1 MNRKV
6 TGAIAALAVPAAAA
20 GFFLATAGPAAAS
33 TATAVTT
40 AAITKTAPHQ
50 AKAAPHHAKAAPH
63 QVQHISA
70 QAQVSNSRPKDGTT
84 VRVNVTTEK
93 GARVTTV
100 AHFKTGDQVRTTTA
114 NSRGEATVAYNV
126 GNAQPGYPVSVTV
139 TATYGPS
146 HATAHTSFVPQ
157 R

>member
-1 MNRKV
+1 MKRKV

-20 GFFLATAGPAAAS
+20 GFFLATAGPAAAG

-50 AKAAPHHAKAAPH
+50 AKTAPH
-63 QVQHISA
+63 QARHISA

-100 AHFKTGDQVRTTTA
+100 AQFKTGDQVRTTTA

-139 TATYGPS
+139 TATYGSS

>member
-1 MNRKV
+1 MKRKV

-40 AAITKTAPHQ
+40 AAITKAPPHQ
-50 AKAAPHHAKAAPH
+50 T
-63 QVQHISA
+63 QHISV
-70 QAQVSNSRPKDGTT
+70 QAGVSNSRPKDGTT
-84 VRVNVTTEK
+84 VHVNVTTEK

-100 AHFKTGDQVRTTTA
+100 AHFKTGNQVQTTTA

-126 GNAQPGYPVSVTV
+126 GNARPGSPVSVTV
-139 TATYGPS
+139 TATYGSS
-146 HATAHTSFVPQ
+146 HATAYTSFVPQ

>member
-1 MNRKV
+1 MKRKV

-20 GFFLATAGPAAAS
+20 GFFLATAGPAVAS
-33 TATAVTT
+33 TTAAVTT
-40 AAITKTAPHQ
+40 AAVTKTAPHQ
-50 AKAAPHHAKAAPH
+50 AKTAPH

-70 QAQVSNSRPKDGTT
+70 RAGVSNSRPKDGTT
-84 VRVNVTTEK
+84 VRVNITTEK

-100 AHFKTGDQVRTTTA
+100 AHFKTGDQARTTTA

-139 TATYGPS
+139 TATYGS
-146 HATAHTSFVPQ
+146 GHATAHTSFVPQ

>member
-20 GFFLATAGPAAAS
+20 GFFLATAGPAVAS
-33 TATAVTT
+33 TT
-40 AAITKTAPHQ
+40 AAVIKTAPHQ
-50 AKAAPHHAKAAPH
+50 TKTAPH

-70 QAQVSNSRPKDGTT
+70 QAGVSNSRPKDGTT

-126 GNAQPGYPVSVTV
+126 GNAQ
-139 TATYGPS
+139 
-146 HATAHTSFVPQ
+146 
-157 R
+157 

>member
-20 GFFLATAGPAAAS
+20 GFFLATAGPAVAS

-40 AAITKTAPHQ
+40 AAVVKTGPHQ
-50 AKAAPHHAKAAPH
+50 A
-63 QVQHISA
+63 QHISV
-70 QAQVSNSRPKDGTT
+70 QARVSNSRPKDGTT
-84 VRVNVTTEK
+84 VRVNITTQK

-100 AHFKTGDQVRTTTA
+100 AHFKTGNQVQTTTA

-139 TATYGPS
+139 TATYGSS
-146 HATAHTSFVPQ
+146 HATANTSFVPQ

>member
-1 MNRKV
+1 MKRMV

-50 AKAAPHHAKAAPH
+50 T
-63 QVQHISA
+63 QHISV
-70 QAQVSNSRPKDGTT
+70 QAGVSNSRPKDGTT

-139 TATYGPS
+139 TATYGSS